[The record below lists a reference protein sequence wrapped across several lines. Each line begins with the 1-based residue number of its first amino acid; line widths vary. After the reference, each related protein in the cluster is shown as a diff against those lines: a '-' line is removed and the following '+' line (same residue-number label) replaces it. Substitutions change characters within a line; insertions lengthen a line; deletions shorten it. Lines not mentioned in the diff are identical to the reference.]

1 MVSKLTLSVDKS
13 VVARAKRYAKQRGVS
28 VSKMVETYLATVV
41 EPAKANDLPPI
52 LRSVRGT
59 LKKADLEEYRR
70 HLTRKYR

>member
-1 MVSKLTLSVDKS
+1 VSKLTLSIDKS

-28 VSKMVETYLATVV
+28 VSQMVETYLAMVA
-41 EPAKANDLPPI
+41 EPAKAVDLPPI

-59 LKKADLEEYRR
+59 LKKADLEDHRR